1 MNKLNPS
8 SIKLIEEAVEGEY
21 NFIKKEEIME
31 ENIITLT
38 IDGQEVKV
46 KEGTTILQAAK
57 QAGIDIPTLCFLKD
71 INEVGDCRMCIVEV
85 EGRRGFATSC
95 IQTVEEGMVVH
106 THTQNVLEARHVILD
121 LIISNHAKDCLT
133 CTRSGNCELQT
144 LATKFNVLN
153 IEFEGERTEHKVDD
167 LSPSI
172 VRDFNKCILCRRCV
186 AACKNVQK
194 IGAIDCINR
203 GFESCIST
211 VGDHSLNDVNCTF
224 CGQCIE
230 ACPTGALH
238 EKETINDVWV
248 KLKDP
253 ETTVIVQ
260 TAPAVRVAL
269 GEEFGMPIGTNVVGK
284 MVTALK
290 RLGFNKVFDTNTGAD
305 LTIMEEANEFI
316 ERFTKNDNLPLITSC
331 SPGWVKYIEMNY
343 PELLPHLSS
352 CKSPH
357 QMFGAILKT
366 YYAKREGLDPAK
378 MYVVSVM
385 PCIAKKFE
393 RQRPEMKEDDL
404 YDVDNVITTRELAR
418 MIKQANKKKKK
429 LEDSNFDSPMGEAS
443 GAGAIFG
450 TTGGVMEAALRTAQ
464 DTLTGKDLAKID
476 FEQVRGGEGIKRAT
490 INIAGKE
497 INVVAASGLA
507 NARTILEEIKSGKAN
522 YQFVEIM
529 ACPGGC
535 IMGGGQPI
543 KSSKIRSEVDVRK
556 LRADALY
563 SIDERSIVRKSHE
576 NPVMKKLY
584 KDFLEKP
591 GSEIAEKLLH
601 TTYTK
606 REKYNI

>member
-1 MNKLNPS
+1 MS
-8 SIKLIEEAVEGEY
+8 
-21 NFIKKEEIME
+21 KEMI
-31 ENIITLT
+31 NLS
-38 IDGQEVKV
+38 IDGIKV
-46 KEGTTILQAAK
+46 QAEKGTTILEAAK
-57 QAGIDIPTLCFLKD
+57 LAGIDIPTLCFLKD

-95 IQTVEEGMVVH
+95 IQTVEEGMIVH
-106 THTQNVLEARHVILD
+106 THTPNVLEARHVILD
-121 LIISNHAKDCLT
+121 LIISNHSKDCLT
-133 CTRSGNCELQT
+133 CTRSGNCELQK
-144 LATKFNVLN
+144 LAVKFNVLS
-153 IEFEGERTEHKVDD
+153 IEYEGERTKHKIDD

-172 VRDFNKCILCRRCV
+172 VRDFNKCILCRRCI

-224 CGQCIE
+224 CGQCIQ

-238 EKETINDVWV
+238 EKETIDDVWV

-253 ETTVIVQ
+253 DSYVIVQ
-260 TAPAVRVAL
+260 TAPAVRAAL
-269 GEEFGMPIGTNVVGK
+269 GEEFQMEVGTNVTGK

-290 RLGFNKVFDTNTGAD
+290 RLGFDKVFDTNTGAD
-305 LTIMEEANEFI
+305 FTIMEEANEFI
-316 ERFTKNDNLPLITSC
+316 ERITNGGVLPMITSC

-357 QMFGAILKT
+357 EMFGAILKS
-366 YYAKREGLDPAK
+366 YYAEKEGIDPRK
-378 MYVVSVM
+378 IYVVSVM

-393 RQRPEMKEDDL
+393 RQRKEMKNDGLDN
-404 YDVDNVITTRELAR
+404 VDNVITTRELAR
-418 MIKQANKKKKK
+418 MIKQANIEFTK
-429 LEDSNFDSPMGEAS
+429 LEDTNFDSPMGEAT

-464 DTLTGKDLAKID
+464 DTLTGKDLEKIN
-476 FEQVRGGEGIKRAT
+476 FEMVRGGDGIKRAT
-490 INIAGKE
+490 VNINGKD
-497 INVVAASGLA
+497 IKVVAASGLA
-507 NARTILEEIKSGKAN
+507 NAQIIMNEIKEGKAD

-535 IMGGGQPI
+535 VMGGGQPI
-543 KSSKIRSEVDVRK
+543 KSSKERTEKDIRK
-556 LRADALY
+556 LRADCLY
-563 SIDERSIVRKSHE
+563 SIDEKSIIRKSHE
-576 NPVMKKLY
+576 NPVVKKIY
-584 KDFLEKP
+584 KDYLGKP
-591 GSEIAEKLLH
+591 GSHKAHQLLH
-601 TTYTK
+601 THYEK

>member
-1 MNKLNPS
+1 
-8 SIKLIEEAVEGEY
+8 
-21 NFIKKEEIME
+21 ME
-31 ENIITLT
+31 EKMINLT
-38 IDGQEVKV
+38 IDNQKISVPQ
-46 KEGTTILQAAK
+46 GTTILEAAK
-57 QAGIDIPTLCFLKD
+57 QAGIDIPTLCFLKE

-95 IQTVEEGMVVH
+95 IQTVEEGMIVH
-106 THTQNVLEARHVILD
+106 THTPNVLEARHVILD

-144 LATKFNVLN
+144 LAVKFNVLN
-153 IEFEGERTEHKVDD
+153 VEFEGEMSKHKIDN

-186 AACKNVQK
+186 AACKNVQE

-238 EKETINDVWV
+238 EKETINDVWT

-253 ETTVIVQ
+253 DSIVIAQ

-269 GEEFGMPIGTNVVGK
+269 GEEFGMKIGTNVTGK

-290 RLGFNKVFDTNTGAD
+290 RLGFDRVFDTNTGAD

-316 ERFTKNDNLPLITSC
+316 NRLKNNDNLPMITSC

-357 QMFGAILKT
+357 EMFGAIIKT
-366 YYAKREGLDPAK
+366 YYAKKENIDPK
-378 MYVVSVM
+378 KIYVVSVM

-393 RQRPEMKEDDL
+393 RQREEMKEGEL
-404 YDVDNVITTRELAR
+404 FDVDNVITTRELAR
-418 MIKQANKKKKK
+418 MIKQANIEFNK
-429 LEDSNFDSPMGEAS
+429 LEDSKFDNPMGEAT

-450 TTGGVMEAALRTAQ
+450 VTGGVMEAALRTAQ
-464 DTLTGKDLAKID
+464 DTLTGESLPQID
-476 FEQVRGGEGIKRAT
+476 FEEVRGTQNIKRAN
-490 INIAGKE
+490 IEIAGKE
-497 INVVAASGLA
+497 IKVVAASGLA
-507 NARTILEEIKSGKAN
+507 NAKTILEEIKRGKAD

-543 KSSKIRSEVDVRK
+543 KSSKIQAEVDVKK
-556 LRADALY
+556 LRAQALY
-563 SIDERSIVRKSHE
+563 SIDEKSVIRKSHE
-576 NPVMKKLY
+576 NPVMKKIY
-584 KDFLEKP
+584 KEFLGKP
-591 GSEIAEKLLH
+591 GSELAEELLH
-601 TTYTK
+601 TAYEK

>member
-1 MNKLNPS
+1 MD
-8 SIKLIEEAVEGEY
+8 
-21 NFIKKEEIME
+21 
-31 ENIITLT
+31 ENLITLT
-38 IDGQEVKV
+38 IDGQKVKA

-106 THTQNVLEARHVILD
+106 THTPNVLEARHVILD

-144 LATKFNVLN
+144 LAVKFNVLN
-153 IEFEGERTEHKVDD
+153 VEFEGERTKHKVDNI
-167 LSPSI
+167 SPSI
-172 VRDFNKCILCRRCV
+172 ERDFNKCILCRRCI

-194 IGAIDCINR
+194 IGAIDCISR

-211 VGDHSLNDVNCTF
+211 VGDKSLNDVNCTF

-248 KLKDP
+248 KLKDKD
-253 ETTVIVQ
+253 TYVIVQ

-269 GEEFGMPIGTNVVGK
+269 GEEFGMDIGTNVTGK

-290 RLGFNKVFDTNTGAD
+290 RLGFDKVFDTNTGAD
-305 LTIMEEANEFI
+305 FTIMEEANEFAQRI
-316 ERFTKNDNLPLITSC
+316 QNNGVLPMITSC
-331 SPGWVKYIEMNY
+331 SPGWVRYIEMNY
-343 PELLPHLSS
+343 PELLPHLST

-357 QMFGAILKT
+357 EMLGAILKT
-366 YYAKREGLDPAK
+366 YYAKKEGIDPK
-378 MYVVSVM
+378 NIYVVSVM

-393 RQRPEMKEDDL
+393 RQRDELKNNDL
-404 YDVDNVITTRELAR
+404 YNVDNVITTRELSR
-418 MIKQANKKKKK
+418 MIKQANIEFNK
-429 LEDSNFDSPMGEAS
+429 LEDSEFDLPLGEAT

-464 DTLTGKDLAKID
+464 DTLTGKDLKEID
-476 FEQVRGGEGIKRAT
+476 FKEVRGGKGIKKSKV
-490 INIAGKE
+490 NIAGKDLK
-497 INVVAASGLA
+497 VVAASGLA
-507 NARTILEEIKSGKAN
+507 NAKEILEEIKNKKAD

-535 IMGGGQPI
+535 VMGGGQPI
-543 KSSKIRSEVDVRK
+543 KSSKIQSEVDVRK

-563 SIDERSIVRKSHE
+563 SIDEKSVIRKSHE
-576 NPVMKKLY
+576 NPVINKVY
-584 KDFLEKP
+584 DEFLEKP
-591 GSEIAEKLLH
+591 GSHIAHELLH
-601 TTYTK
+601 TSYK
-606 REKYNI
+606 EREKYI

>member
-1 MNKLNPS
+1 
-8 SIKLIEEAVEGEY
+8 
-21 NFIKKEEIME
+21 ME
-31 ENIITLT
+31 EFVTLT
-38 IDGQEVKV
+38 IDGQEVKA
-46 KEGTTILQAAK
+46 KKGTTILQAAA
-57 QAGIDIPTLCFLKD
+57 QVGIDIPTLCFLKD

-95 IQTVEEGMVVH
+95 IQKVEEGMIVH
-106 THTQNVLEARHVILD
+106 THTPNVLEARHVILD

-133 CTRSGNCELQT
+133 CTRSGNCELQA

-153 IEFEGERTEHKVDD
+153 IEFEGERTQHKVDD

-186 AACKNVQK
+186 AACKKVQK

-224 CGQCIE
+224 CGQCIQ

-238 EKETINDVWV
+238 EKEMIDDVWV
-248 KLKDP
+248 KLKD
-253 ETTVIVQ
+253 EDSYVIVQ

-269 GEEFGMPIGTNVVGK
+269 GEEFGMEIGTNVTGK

-290 RLGFNKVFDTNTGAD
+290 RLGFDKVFDTNTGAD
-305 LTIMEEANEFI
+305 FTIMEEANEFI
-316 ERFTKNDNLPLITSC
+316 ERFTKGGVLPMITSC

-343 PELLPHLSS
+343 PELLPHLST

-357 QMFGAILKT
+357 QMFGALLKT
-366 YYAKREGLDPAK
+366 YYAKKENIDPK
-378 MYVVSVM
+378 NIYVVSVM

-393 RQRPEMKEDDL
+393 RQRNEMQNDGL
-404 YDVDNVITTRELAR
+404 YDVDAVITTRELSR
-418 MIKQANKKKKK
+418 MIKQANIDFTK
-429 LEDSNFDSPMGEAS
+429 LEDTQFDAPMGEAT

-464 DTLTGKDLAKID
+464 DTLTGEDLEKID
-476 FEQVRGGEGIKRAT
+476 FNAVRGGEGIKKANV
-490 INIAGKE
+490 NIAGNDIK
-497 INVVAASGLA
+497 VVAASGLA
-507 NARTILEEIKSGKAN
+507 NAQKILEEIKKGTAD

-543 KSSKIRSEVDVRK
+543 KSSKIRSKVDVRK
-556 LRADALY
+556 LRAEALY
-563 SIDERSIVRKSHE
+563 DIDEKSTIRKSHQ
-576 NPVMKKLY
+576 NPVIKKVY
-584 KDFLEKP
+584 KEFLEKP
-591 GSEIAEKLLH
+591 GSHIAHELLH
-601 TTYTK
+601 THYIE
-606 REKYNI
+606 REKYRI

>member
-1 MNKLNPS
+1 M
-8 SIKLIEEAVEGEY
+8 E
-21 NFIKKEEIME
+21 KEMV
-31 ENIITLT
+31 NLT
-38 IDGQEVKV
+38 IDNQKV
-46 KEGTTILQAAK
+46 TVPKGTTILEAAK
-57 QAGIDIPTLCFLKD
+57 TAGIDIPTLCFLKE

-133 CTRSGNCELQT
+133 CTRSGNCELQA

-290 RLGFNKVFDTNTGAD
+290 RLGFDKVFDTNTGAD

-316 ERFTKNDNLPLITSC
+316 ERFTKNDNLPMITSC

-357 QMFGAILKT
+357 EMFGAILKT
-366 YYAKREGLDPAK
+366 YYANREGLDPEK
-378 MYVVSVM
+378 IYVVSVM

-393 RQRPEMKEDDL
+393 RQRPEMMEDNL

-418 MIKQANKKKKK
+418 MIKQANIEFEK

-464 DTLTGKDLAKID
+464 DTLTGKDLPKID
-476 FEQVRGGEGIKRAT
+476 FEQVRGGDGIKRAT
-490 INIAGKE
+490 INIAGKD

-507 NARTILEEIKSGKAN
+507 NARTILEEIKSGKVN

-543 KSSKIRSEVDVRK
+543 KSSKVRAEVDVRK

-563 SIDERSIVRKSHE
+563 TIDEKSIVRKSHE

>member
-1 MNKLNPS
+1 
-8 SIKLIEEAVEGEY
+8 
-21 NFIKKEEIME
+21 ME
-31 ENIITLT
+31 SKMINLT
-38 IDGQEVKV
+38 IDDQKITVP
-46 KEGTTILQAAK
+46 EGTTILQAAK

-85 EGRRGFATSC
+85 EGRKGFATSC

-106 THTQNVLEARHVILD
+106 THTPNVLEARHVILD
-121 LIISNHAKDCLT
+121 LIISNHSKDCLT
-133 CTRSGNCELQT
+133 CTRSGNCELQV

-153 IEFEGERTEHKVDD
+153 IEFEGERTEHKIDD

-186 AACKNVQK
+186 AACKNVQE

-253 ETTVIVQ
+253 ETVVLVQ

-269 GEEFGMPIGTNVVGK
+269 GEEFGMPIGTNVTGK

-290 RLGFNKVFDTNTGAD
+290 RLGFDKVFDTNTGAD
-305 LTIMEEANEFI
+305 FTIMEEANEFV
-316 ERFTKNDNLPLITSC
+316 ERFKAHEELPMLTSC
-331 SPGWVKYIEMNY
+331 CPGWIKYIEMNY
-343 PELLPHLSS
+343 PEMLPHLSS

-357 QMFGAILKT
+357 QMFGAILKS
-366 YYAKREGLDPAK
+366 YYAKKEGIAPEK
-378 MYVVSVM
+378 IYTVSVM

-393 RQRPEMKEDDL
+393 SKRPEMKENGL
-404 YDVDNVITTRELAR
+404 EDVDNVITTRELAR
-418 MIKQANKKKKK
+418 MIKQANIDFEK
-429 LEDSNFDSPMGEAS
+429 LEDSKFDDPMGEAT
-443 GAGAIFG
+443 GAAAIFG
-450 TTGGVMEAALRTAQ
+450 VTGGVMEAALRTAE
-464 DTLTGKDLAKID
+464 DILTGKELPKID
-476 FEQVRGGEGIKRAT
+476 FEQVRGSQGIKRAT
-490 INIAGKE
+490 ITIAGKP
-497 INVVAASGLA
+497 ISVVAASGLA
-507 NARTILEEIKSGKAN
+507 NAKKILEEIKTGKAN

-543 KSSKIRSEVDVRK
+543 KHSKVRAEVDVQK
-556 LRADALY
+556 LRASSLY
-563 SIDERSIVRKSHE
+563 SIDEKSTIRKSHE
-576 NPVMKKLY
+576 NPVVQKIY
-584 KDFLEKP
+584 NEFLENP
-591 GSEIAEKLLH
+591 GSYRAEKLLH
-601 TTYTK
+601 TKYAE
-606 REKYNI
+606 REKYRI

>member
-1 MNKLNPS
+1 M
-8 SIKLIEEAVEGEY
+8 G
-21 NFIKKEEIME
+21 KKD
-31 ENIITLT
+31 ENVNMVTLT
-38 IDGQEVKV
+38 IDDQKV
-46 KEGTTILQAAK
+46 CVPEGTTILQAAK
-57 QAGIDIPTLCFLKD
+57 QAGIDIPTLCFLKE

-106 THTQNVLEARHVILD
+106 THTPNVLEARHVILD

-133 CTRSGNCELQT
+133 CTRSGNCELQA
-144 LATKFNVLN
+144 LAVKFNVLN
-153 IEFEGERTEHKVDD
+153 MEFEGERTKHRVDD

-186 AACKNVQK
+186 AACKNVQG

-238 EKETINDVWV
+238 EKETINDVWI

-253 ETTVIVQ
+253 ETTVLVQ

-269 GEEFGMPIGTNVVGK
+269 GEEFGMPIGTNVQGK

-290 RLGFNKVFDTNTGAD
+290 RLGFDKVFDTNTGAD
-305 LTIMEEANEFI
+305 FTIMEEANEFI
-316 ERFTKNDNLPLITSC
+316 ERFKEHDNLPMITSC
-331 SPGWVKYIEMNY
+331 SPGWVRYIEMNY
-343 PELLPHLSS
+343 PELLPHLST

-357 QMFGAILKT
+357 QMFGALLKT
-366 YYAKREGLDPAK
+366 YYAQKEGLDPEK
-378 MYVVSVM
+378 IYVVSVM

-393 RQRPEMKEDDL
+393 RERPEMKENGL

-418 MIKQANKKKKK
+418 MIKQANIEFEK
-429 LEDSNFDSPMGEAS
+429 LGDSPYDAPMGEAS

-464 DTLTGKDLAKID
+464 DVLTGEDLPKIN
-476 FEQVRGGEGIKRAT
+476 FEQVRGGDGIKRAT
-490 INIAGKE
+490 ITIAGKP
-497 INVVAASGLA
+497 ISVVAASGLS
-507 NARTILEEIKSGKAN
+507 NAKKILDEIKSGKSN

-556 LRADALY
+556 LRADSLY
-563 SIDERSIVRKSHE
+563 SIDERSTIRKSHE
-576 NPVMKKLY
+576 NPVVKKIY
-584 KDFLEKP
+584 EEFLEKP
-591 GSEIAEKLLH
+591 GSYRAEKLLH
-601 TTYTK
+601 TKYTA
-606 REKYNI
+606 REKYRI

>member
-1 MNKLNPS
+1 M
-8 SIKLIEEAVEGEY
+8 E
-21 NFIKKEEIME
+21 KEMV
-31 ENIITLT
+31 NLT
-38 IDGQEVKV
+38 IDNQKITVPK
-46 KEGTTILQAAK
+46 GTTILNAAK
-57 QAGIDIPTLCFLKD
+57 KAGIDIPTLCFLKD

-106 THTQNVLEARHVILD
+106 THTPNVLEARHVILD

-133 CTRSGNCELQT
+133 CTRSGNCELQA

-153 IEFEGERTEHKVDD
+153 IEFEGERTEHTIDD

-253 ETTVIVQ
+253 DTTVIVQ

-290 RLGFNKVFDTNTGAD
+290 RLGFDKVFDTNTGAD

-316 ERFTKNDNLPLITSC
+316 ERFTKNDNLPMITSC

-357 QMFGAILKT
+357 EMFGAILKT
-366 YYAKREGLDPAK
+366 YYANREGMDPEK
-378 MYVVSVM
+378 IYMVSVM

-393 RQRPEMKEDDL
+393 RQRPEMKEDNL

-418 MIKQANKKKKK
+418 MIKQANIEFEK

-464 DTLTGKDLAKID
+464 DTLTGKDLPKID
-476 FEQVRGGEGIKRAT
+476 FEQVRGGEGIKRAS
-490 INIAGKE
+490 INIAGKD

-507 NARTILEEIKSGKAN
+507 NARTILEEIKSGKVN

-543 KSSKIRSEVDVRK
+543 KSSKVRAEVDVRK

-563 SIDERSIVRKSHE
+563 TIDERSIVRKSHE

-591 GSEIAEKLLH
+591 GSEIAERLLH